1 MRKITK
7 NRIKTMGKRRYQ
19 KFILFTSIHS
29 MLMLTIG
36 IVCIASAGIWY
47 LVQNYLIK
55 VNNELYGIQKDS
67 ADIYVSG
74 VEEKLS
80 NYITA
85 MGVVSMSNDLRDYI
99 FNREVSRSEM
109 VTLSK
114 ELGQRISEMTFFLY
128 QSEEVISQRL
138 YTFLPGD
145 GYYFW
150 DINEVEEQAWFQ
162 NLKQKSPQWWYR
174 YSDVT
179 HSYHLTLAGIINN
192 YNSKSE
198 SWGEGYCCQTIT
210 VDSGNLFLPY
220 KGSYHSIYLFD
231 NKSGDMIYDY
241 SYSEGKHDAVM
252 LRKQIDEI
260 YHRGKDRLELPE
272 KVKLKDAQ
280 GNTVSYQVL
289 TRKINI
295 IDATAVFLF
304 NPKQMEKPGGMGAI
318 YATVGVLV
326 FMMLLLIL
334 SNRMYNRKLNML
346 IERMDNFDEKAE
358 PLEPMGGKDELA
370 RIERH
375 LMKMQK
381 RIQTLIQEEYT
392 AKLQMMTAREQVEWI
407 RWK

>member
-1 MRKITK
+1 
-7 NRIKTMGKRRYQ
+7 MGKRRYQ

-198 SWGEGYCCQTIT
+198 SWGG
-210 VDSGNLFLPY
+210 
-220 KGSYHSIYLFD
+220 
-231 NKSGDMIYDY
+231 
-241 SYSEGKHDAVM
+241 
-252 LRKQIDEI
+252 R
-260 YHRGKDRLELPE
+260 
-272 KVKLKDAQ
+272 
-280 GNTVSYQVL
+280 
-289 TRKINI
+289 
-295 IDATAVFLF
+295 
-304 NPKQMEKPGGMGAI
+304 
-318 YATVGVLV
+318 
-326 FMMLLLIL
+326 LLL
-334 SNRMYNRKLNML
+334 SDHY
-346 IERMDNFDEKAE
+346 
-358 PLEPMGGKDELA
+358 GGFRQPVSAL
-370 RIERH
+370 
-375 LMKMQK
+375 
-381 RIQTLIQEEYT
+381 
-392 AKLQMMTAREQVEWI
+392 
-407 RWK
+407 